1 MPKRPF
7 DIDLVMHRLEEAVNP
22 YPKAALFELAEAGF
36 DSPFELL
43 IACIISIRTMDEV
56 MLPTARRL
64 FARARTPLA
73 VSQLTPE
80 AIEEII
86 RPSSFHERKAQQIQA
101 IAQRVVEEF
110 EGDLPCNREILLSF
124 AGVGPKCANLVLG
137 IACDDPYIGV
147 DVHVHRI
154 TNRWGYVRTSSP
166 EKTMAALEAKLPRR
180 YWVTINR
187 LLVPFGK
194 HICTGR
200 LPRCTTCPILN
211 MCQQV
216 GVKSRR

>member
-1 MPKRPF
+1 MSKRPF
-7 DIDLVMHRLEEAVNP
+7 DIDLVMHRLEEVVNP
-22 YPKAALFELAEAGF
+22 YPKAALFELAEDGF
-36 DSPFELL
+36 GSPFELL

-64 FARARTPLA
+64 FAQARTPLA

-101 IAQRVVEEF
+101 IAQRVVKEF

-200 LPRCTTCPILN
+200 LPLCTTCPILD

-216 GVKSRR
+216 GVKARR